1 MKTNE
6 RPVFDE
12 TLGEI
17 GTQHPRT
24 SARGSNEERVDG
36 SGESERNRN
45 AAGFRTSLNAGSRRI
60 PR

>member
-17 GTQHPRT
+17 ETQNPR
-24 SARGSNEERVDG
+24 RRRVGSNEERVDG
-36 SGESERNRN
+36 SGSRNGTGKPAARERR
-45 AAGFRTSLNAGSRRI
+45 
-60 PR
+60 